1 MHVRW
6 AFLTLGV
13 IAFALASASADAAR
27 RNRSHANPS
36 PVTDTPAP
44 TTQTI
49 GFNAPC
55 AKGERLTI
63 AGVGDL
69 LFHREL
75 EQEALTPTGKYSDFW
90 KPLAGV
96 LANADLTYGNIEGST
111 AEGITT
117 GLDLVKDPGRTWNN
131 HVYMGAPLEL
141 SYNYHPSL
149 IDDLIASGFDVVSTA
164 NNHALDRG
172 SIGIDRTVLNL
183 QRRGLAFSG
192 TRLRDATQTPFSVV
206 TKAKGFNLA
215 WVACTFDTNGFR
227 DNRDQVFYCFKQR
240 DQVLSEIKRLAA
252 SPEIDAVVL
261 TPHWGVEGSPTP
273 EQRQRDLA
281 RDAIAAGASL
291 VMGTHP
297 HVVGPWE
304 KITTPDGREGL
315 VIYSTGNFISNQR
328 KPEQRTGEL
337 ALVELTKE
345 PGAAKARVTAAGYIT
360 TWVDVGA
367 VHRVAEAPASLV
379 SRVLPSGNRVFVSE
393 LPKLPRSCEAGSDV
407 VASWGA
413 PPTVTIA
420 MLPLPPDAPLPR
432 TPKTGVAERD
442 DLKPPPAAVA
452 VSEAPQR
459 LVDVIPPP
467 PASPEPAPPVAQKAP
482 STDSKPAGKA
492 SPQVAAAPAT
502 VHGTRVTALATNNV
516 QNGQKAKPGFIA
528 VSTASHRPKRIL
540 AAVTPVSGTVL
551 TVTRHNQTSR
561 Q

>member
-1 MHVRW
+1 MN
-6 AFLTLGV
+6 AGAAAAQGTGLLFLH
-13 IAFALASASADAAR
+13 ADARLPPQAHQQM
-27 RNRSHANPS
+27 SEALDDVS
-36 PVTDTPAP
+36 VALLVDGPA
-44 TTQTI
+44 
-49 GFNAPC
+49 
-55 AKGERLTI
+55 
-63 AGVGDL
+63 
-69 LFHREL
+69 REL
-75 EQEALTPTGKYSDFW
+75 
-90 KPLAGV
+90 
-96 LANADLTYGNIEGST
+96 
-111 AEGITT
+111 
-117 GLDLVKDPGRTWNN
+117 R
-131 HVYMGAPLEL
+131 
-141 SYNYHPSL
+141 
-149 IDDLIASGFDVVSTA
+149 
-164 NNHALDRG
+164 
-172 SIGIDRTVLNL
+172 
-183 QRRGLAFSG
+183 
-192 TRLRDATQTPFSVV
+192 
-206 TKAKGFNLA
+206 
-215 WVACTFDTNGFR
+215 
-227 DNRDQVFYCFKQR
+227 
-240 DQVLSEIKRLAA
+240 KRH
-252 SPEIDAVVL
+252 E
-261 TPHWGVEGSPTP
+261 TEVE
-273 EQRQRDLA
+273 E
-281 RDAIAAGASL
+281 
-291 VMGTHP
+291 
-297 HVVGPWE
+297 
-304 KITTPDGREGL
+304 
-315 VIYSTGNFISNQR
+315 
-328 KPEQRTGEL
+328 PEQRTGEL

-413 PPTVTIA
+413 PPKVTIA